1 MDNDEG
7 TAATRKSFTLQEAP
21 NKDWNPGDKQPHP
34 FGHDR
39 MLQFDPASLASCY
52 PLMISAVVPR
62 PVAFVSS
69 LSADGIGNL
78 APFSCKYSAQQVF
91 PGRDDESIF

>member
-1 MDNDEG
+1 MTSTEEENP
-7 TAATRKSFTLQEAP
+7 AAAETTGSSFTLQPPP
-21 NKDWNPGDKQPHP
+21 NTEWQPGEKQRHP
-34 FGHDR
+34 FAHDR

-69 LSADGIGNL
+69 LSAQGVGNL
-78 APFSCKYSAQQVF
+78 APFSC
-91 PGRDDESIF
+91 E